1 MKNKKK
7 TFFSKAIIY
16 LISLIFIFLITVF
29 ATKYYFYDSDYAV
42 EETDLTG
49 ISIDGI
55 KIGMNINDIDLSKY
69 TKIDDVIDK
78 CNYNFE
84 EISFKTDSKNIIT
97 YIVASFK
104 KTDLIIN
111 DKNKAEISK
120 VNDIWDE
127 LGDNYKT
134 EIYKPEENNYWK
146 ISRYVD
152 KENDVYFGIIFSRYN
167 NEILNIILSDER
179 IRS

>member
-1 MKNKKK
+1 M
-7 TFFSKAIIY
+7 
-16 LISLIFIFLITVF
+16 
-29 ATKYYFYDSDYAV
+29 
-42 EETDLTG
+42 
-49 ISIDGI
+49 
-55 KIGMNINDIDLSKY
+55 
-69 TKIDDVIDK
+69 
-78 CNYNFE
+78 
-84 EISFKTDSKNIIT
+84 
-97 YIVASFK
+97 
-104 KTDLIIN
+104 IIN

>member
-1 MKNKKK
+1 MWQALKK
-7 TFFSKAIIY
+7 
-16 LISLIFIFLITVF
+16 LI
-29 ATKYYFYDSDYAV
+29 
-42 EETDLTG
+42 
-49 ISIDGI
+49 
-55 KIGMNINDIDLSKY
+55 
-69 TKIDDVIDK
+69 
-78 CNYNFE
+78 
-84 EISFKTDSKNIIT
+84 
-97 YIVASFK
+97 
-104 KTDLIIN
+104 LIIN

-152 KENDVYFGIIFSRYN
+152 KENDVYFGIILSRYN